1 MAITTIN
8 IGAAPNDHTG
18 DTIRDS
24 FDICN
29 LNFQDLDT
37 TKFDIPTGTDADYL
51 DGEGTPTIFPTIP
64 TQTSQLFN
72 DGVDGIH
79 PFLDTLDTAAAASQM
94 RTYGRNSTGATLYKG
109 YIVYISGATG
119 NRPNFTKAQANSEA
133 TSAGTFGV
141 VIADIPNNSD
151 GYVCTIGALEDL
163 DNRPTATNP
172 FTTDTLS
179 AGDTLYLSPTI
190 AGYVTNVKPYAPNHL
205 VYIGK
210 VVRVHPT
217 LGTNVYRIQNGYELD
232 EIHDVAAQTPTNRDL
247 LMYNSSTSLWE
258 NTSFYTK
265 AVGGVQYFTDFDNT
279 QLISYFPQVVSGTAA
294 STYRLINNVPNQ
306 SANQIG
312 ICQYQTGI
320 TATGYA
326 MHITETSVNAMQ
338 FQFGGGTWF
347 YESYIEVETL
357 SNATD
362 RYRFL
367 SGFGD
372 NAAGTADGNNAFFT
386 YDEGGTANGTTAS
399 ANWQC
404 VTSNNSV
411 RTLTTTS
418 VPVTTNWVKLRII
431 VNAAATQITYFI
443 DGTLVATHTTN
454 IPTFALGRRFK
465 VKQGIFKTIGT
476 TNRYV
481 FCDYL
486 LYENN
491 LTTLR

>member
-64 TQTSQLFN
+64 TQTSQLIN

-141 VIADIPNNSD
+141 VIADIPNNDD

-217 LGTNVYRIQNGYELD
+217 LGSNVYRIQNGYELD

-258 NTSFYTK
+258 NTSFYNRVM
-265 AVGGVQYFTDFDNT
+265 AGVQYFTDFDSSFT
-279 QLISYFPQVVSGTAA
+279 LDKLQSVVSLGTTIRANA
-294 STYRLINNVPNQ
+294 IIANQ
-306 SANQIG
+306 TSNQIG
-312 ICQYQTGI
+312 ICTYATSTG
-320 TATGYA
+320 ATNYA
-326 MHITETSVNAMQ
+326 MHISESNSAGQQ
-338 FQFGGGTWF
+338 FQFGGGTWV
-347 YESYIEVETL
+347 YESYIAVETL
-357 SNATD
+357 SDVTN
-362 RYRFL
+362 RFRFQT
-367 SGFGD
+367 GFGD
-372 NAAGTADGNNAFFT
+372 LATASNDNNGAIII
-386 YDEGGTANGTTAS
+386 YDEGGTANGTIAS

-404 VTSNNSV
+404 VTSNNGL

-418 VPVTTNWVKLRII
+418 VPVTTNWVKLKII

-443 DGTLVATHTTN
+443 DGSLVATHITT
-454 IPTFALGRRFK
+454 IPTYALGRRFK

-476 TNRYV
+476 TNRNV
-481 FCDYL
+481 NCDYL
-486 LYENN
+486 FYENN